1 MGCTSSRPV
10 PATNKQAATEKKSD
24 FGGFKEERGQGKWTF
39 SDEMDEPGLDDPN
52 VQRVIKIC
60 GI

>member
-1 MGCTSSRPV
+1 M
-10 PATNKQAATEKKSD
+10 PATNKQTVKEKKSD
-24 FGGFKEERGQGKWTF
+24 FGGFKEERGKGKWTF